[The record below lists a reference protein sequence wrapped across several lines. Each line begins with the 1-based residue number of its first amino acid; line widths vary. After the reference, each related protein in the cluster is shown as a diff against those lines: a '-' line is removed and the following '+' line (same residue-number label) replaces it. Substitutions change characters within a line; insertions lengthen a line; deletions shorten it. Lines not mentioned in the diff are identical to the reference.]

1 MHIAQAL
8 STVQTL
14 SPEVCKHLRVTV
26 EVGDGGTQLC
36 FWCQGYDIA
45 LYIIELGATDAE
57 LRLDGAMQHAHQ
69 YCCGECTRHES

>member
-14 SPEVCKHLRVTV
+14 SPEVCTHLRVIA
-26 EVGDGGTQLC
+26 EVGDRETQLY
-36 FWCQGYDIA
+36 FWCQSYQLA
-45 LYIIELGATDAE
+45 LHIIELDAPDAK
-57 LRLDGAMQHAHQ
+57 RVLDDIISNANI